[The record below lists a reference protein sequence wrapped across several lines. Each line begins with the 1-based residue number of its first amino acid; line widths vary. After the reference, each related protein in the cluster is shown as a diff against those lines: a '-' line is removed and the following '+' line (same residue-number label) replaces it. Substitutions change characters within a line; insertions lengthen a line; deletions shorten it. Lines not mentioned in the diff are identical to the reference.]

1 MPFTRNSVWVQS
13 ASCAHHKLKAARGIG
28 RRVKEICWKTH
39 CARVRLSYNKWI
51 TTSEAQVGTMF
62 RTFHLKS
69 IVYSLGVLFW
79 AMAAG
84 LPAHAADISPFVGD
98 YVGSAN
104 VVDDDGTETPRDM
117 SVSIEKS
124 KHGFNVSWTTTTYKA
139 DGRIKEQKFSVDF
152 KESNRPD
159 VFSAAMKRNVFG
171 HEVPLDPMQGE
182 PFVWGRIEGDTL
194 TVFSLF
200 IDETG
205 DYELQQYDR
214 TLAEGGLDLSFSRFR
229 NGTKSRSVET
239 FLKKN

>member
-1 MPFTRNSVWVQS
+1 
-13 ASCAHHKLKAARGIG
+13 
-28 RRVKEICWKTH
+28 
-39 CARVRLSYNKWI
+39 
-51 TTSEAQVGTMF
+51 MF

-69 IVYSLGVLFW
+69 IAYLLAVLFW
-79 AMAAG
+79 AMAAS

-124 KHGFNVSWTTTTYKA
+124 KNGFNVSWTTTTYKA

-152 KESNRPD
+152 QESNRPD